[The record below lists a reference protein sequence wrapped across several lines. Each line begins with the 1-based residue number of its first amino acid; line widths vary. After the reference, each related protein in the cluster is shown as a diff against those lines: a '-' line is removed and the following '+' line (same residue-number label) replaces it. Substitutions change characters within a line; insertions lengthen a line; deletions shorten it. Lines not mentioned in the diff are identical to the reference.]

1 MARSIYSTITMIFV
15 VIYGVMYPS
24 LLFFPKV
31 WQKALM
37 QSDEVYTEAAV
48 KSMEAL
54 FLQVGVVV
62 ATEYSI
68 ATYLDSL
75 LLKDFSVVQR
85 MTRVAPCIILTAMLG
100 QDPLPYATCIMM
112 FVLDGVGGV
121 VHGTFAPGGIKGV
134 FGKT

>member
-1 MARSIYSTITMIFV
+1 MARSIYSTITVIFAV
-15 VIYGVMYPS
+15 TYGAMYPS
-24 LLFFPKV
+24 LRFFPKV
-31 WQKALM
+31 WQKVLM

-54 FLQVGVVV
+54 FLQVGIVI

-75 LLKDFSVVQR
+75 LLIDFSVVQR
-85 MTRVAPCIILTAMLG
+85 MTRVTPCIILTAMLG

-112 FVLDGVGGV
+112 FTLDGVGAV
-121 VHGTFAPGGIKGV
+121 AHGSFAPGGIKGA
-134 FGKT
+134 FGKV